1 MISEIINIYY
11 VVYDCL
17 SIIANCPD
25 VDASVDELVRQK
37 VMAKKQ
43 QNVTRKKS
51 NKTTSNCI
59 MHAAAAQDTL
69 ALALASSRLITITKC
84 ECVEYYVLRAICGAS
99 HASFCIA
106 FKRRLR
112 RRRRR
117 RVRCLNSADATL
129 TVLLH

>member
-1 MISEIINIYY
+1 MSATLLSMISEIINIYHI
-11 VVYDCL
+11 VHDCL
-17 SIIANCPD
+17 SIIVNCPD
-25 VDASVDELVRQK
+25 DDASVDELVRQK

-43 QNVTRKKS
+43 LNVTRKKS
-51 NKTTSNCI
+51 DCI

-69 ALALASSRLITITKC
+69 ALASSRLITITLHKC

-106 FKRRLR
+106 
-112 RRRRR
+112 RR

-129 TVLLH
+129 TVLLPK